1 MRVTMFEAGHSN
13 CKVKLFFL
21 PLILLR
27 GICYQVSNQADQ
39 FDLVEISLFF
49 LALLTFRPP
58 IQMDFLR
65 AMFFNHV

>member
-1 MRVTMFEAGHSN
+1 MSVTMFEAGHSN

-21 PLILLR
+21 PLIMLR

-49 LALLTFRPP
+49 WLC
-58 IQMDFLR
+58 
-65 AMFFNHV
+65 